1 MTSTTRRV
9 RAGAEVLGKGADD
22 RRVEALQSKIGTLSL
37 DAQAKLEKD
46 TAKKEAKAAAK
57 ADAEEKKKMASQVR
71 YVRHTFVAD

>member
-1 MTSTTRRV
+1 MLWLRCWGTW
-9 RAGAEVLGKGADD
+9 LDD
-22 RRVEALQSKIGTLSL
+22 RRAEALQSKIGTLSL

-71 YVRHTFVAD
+71 YVGRPLTVD